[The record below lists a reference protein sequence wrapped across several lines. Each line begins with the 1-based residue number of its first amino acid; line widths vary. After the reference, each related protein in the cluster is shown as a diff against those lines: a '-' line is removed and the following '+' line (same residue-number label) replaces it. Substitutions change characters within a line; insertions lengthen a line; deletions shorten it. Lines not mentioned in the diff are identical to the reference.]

1 MTIPSR
7 ENLFFLPIHRNP
19 RLEATGMLDI
29 RLVREAPEKVRENL
43 RHRGVPERTT
53 EIDRL
58 LQLDAEWRKEQ
69 AEADGLRKR
78 RNDIT
83 QMIAAARKKAQNV
96 SALLKEA
103 EAIPEQIKTIETRA
117 DNYKQQADQILLN
130 LPNLVHE
137 SVPFGKDENDNVEVK
152 KEGTIPSFHFKPL
165 DHIDLGLKH
174 NLIDVEKAGRVA
186 GARFYYLR
194 DDLVKLNIALIHYG
208 LDFIASTGFQ
218 LFQPPYL
225 LHRNVV
231 AGAVALAD
239 FEDMIYKVEGED
251 LYLLAT
257 AEHALLA
264 FHADEIID
272 GAKLP
277 LHYAGVSPCF
287 RKEAGAH
294 GRDTKGIFRVHQFEK
309 VEQFIY
315 SRPEDSWNL
324 HEELLRNL
332 EAFWQTLNVPYRIV
346 NVCTGDLGT
355 VPAKKYDLEAWLP
368 GQGKYREMASCSNCT
383 SYQAVRSR
391 IRYREKPSEPT
402 KYLHTLNSTL
412 VATERAIVAILENYQ
427 KPDGTILIPEVL
439 RKYMAGQETIP
450 GQRIL
455 TLPRGGT
462 V

>member
-1 MTIPSR
+1 M
-7 ENLFFLPIHRNP
+7 
-19 RLEATGMLDI
+19 
-29 RLVREAPEKVRENL
+29 PEKVSEL
-43 RHRGVPERTT
+43 
-53 EIDRL
+53 DRL
-58 LQLDAEWRKEQ
+58 LQLDADWRREQ
-69 AEADGLRKR
+69 AEADRLRKR
-78 RNDIT
+78 RNEIT
-83 QMIAAARKKAQNV
+83 QMIAVARRKGQDV
-96 SALLKEA
+96 LALLKEA
-103 EAIPEQIKTIETRA
+103 ETIPEQIKAIEERV
-117 DNYKQQADQILLN
+117 DNYKQQVDKILLN

-137 SVPFGKDENDNVEVK
+137 SVPVGKDENDNVEVK
-152 KEGTIPSFHFKPL
+152 KWGTIPSFHFKPL

-174 NLIDVEKAGRVA
+174 DLIDVEKAGRVA

-194 DDLVKLNIALIHYG
+194 DDLVKLNIALIHYA
-208 LDFIASTGFQ
+208 LDFIARKGFQ

-239 FEDMIYKVEGED
+239 FEEVIYKVEGED

-272 GAKLP
+272 GANLP

-332 EAFWQTLNVPYRIV
+332 EEFWQSLRLPYRVV

-355 VPAKKYDLEAWLP
+355 VAAKKYDLEAWLP

-383 SYQAVRSR
+383 SYQSVRSR

-402 KYLHTLNSTL
+402 RYLHTLNSTL
-412 VATERAIVAILENYQ
+412 VATERAIVAILENCQ
-427 KPDGTILIPEVL
+427 NPDGTIQVPEVL
-439 RKYMAGQETIP
+439 RNYMGGQGTIP
-450 GQRIL
+450 RPRALSQPQRASVQKMAL
-455 TLPRGGT
+455 GSPMRD
-462 V
+462 

>member
-1 MTIPSR
+1 
-7 ENLFFLPIHRNP
+7 
-19 RLEATGMLDI
+19 
-29 RLVREAPEKVRENL
+29 V
-43 RHRGVPERTT
+43 
-53 EIDRL
+53 
-58 LQLDAEWRKEQ
+58 
-69 AEADGLRKR
+69 
-78 RNDIT
+78 
-83 QMIAAARKKAQNV
+83 
-96 SALLKEA
+96 
-103 EAIPEQIKTIETRA
+103 

-137 SVPFGKDENDNVEVK
+137 SVPIGKDENDNVEVK
-152 KEGTIPSFHFKPL
+152 KWGTIPSFHFKPL

-174 NLIDVEKAGRVA
+174 DLIDVEKAGQVA

-194 DDLVKLNIALIHYG
+194 DELVRLNIALLHYG
-208 LDFIASTGFQ
+208 LDFIAGKGFQ

-231 AGAVALAD
+231 AGAVALSD
-239 FEDMIYKVEGED
+239 FEDVIYKVEGED

-264 FHADEIID
+264 FHMDEIVD

-277 LHYAGVSPCF
+277 LHYAAVSPCF

-332 EAFWQTLNVPYRIV
+332 EEFWQTLKLPYRIV

-355 VPAKKYDLEAWLP
+355 VAAKKYDLEAWLP

-427 KPDGTILIPEVL
+427 KPDGTIQIPEVL
-439 RKYMAGQETIP
+439 RKYMGGQETIP
-450 GQRIL
+450 GRRVV
-455 TLPRGGT
+455 TLAHKGT
-462 V
+462 VQKTRLTRPALNLEKSDRSTN